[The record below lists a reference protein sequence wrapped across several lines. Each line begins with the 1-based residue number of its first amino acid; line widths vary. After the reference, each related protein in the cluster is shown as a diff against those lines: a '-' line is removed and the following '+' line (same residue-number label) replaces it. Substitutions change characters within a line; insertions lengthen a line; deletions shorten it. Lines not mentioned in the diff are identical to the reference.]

1 MLNPFIYSLR
11 NKDIKGA
18 LKRLFVMVSP
28 KRQIILGLEKCPSLQ
43 CSTPQNQLLWF
54 FNQTVEVKVAILFIS
69 WIFIFST
76 IWYNGITSFINKDI
90 QWLSSL
96 FFIPVSLLF
105 SQILIWKSWKILC
118 IARNCLNLL
127 RISSV
132 QSFGTPWT
140 AAHRASLAITNY
152 QTLLKFMYIESVMP
166 FNHLILFCPFSSC
179 LQSFPVQ
186 SFPMS
191 QFFASAGQR
200 IGVSAS
206 ASVFPM
212 SIQDWFPLGLTELIS

>member
-1 MLNPFIYSLR
+1 MAFFSFFYSCFLTFFS
-11 NKDIKGA
+11 NFDM
-18 LKRLFVMVSP
+18 KRL
-28 KRQIILGLEKCPSLQ
+28 
-43 CSTPQNQLLWF
+43 
-54 FNQTVEVKVAILFIS
+54 
-69 WIFIFST
+69 
-76 IWYNGITSFINKDI
+76 
-90 QWLSSL
+90 
-96 FFIPVSLLF
+96 
-105 SQILIWKSWKILC
+105 KILC

-212 SIQDWFPLGLTELIS
+212 SIQD

>member
-1 MLNPFIYSLR
+1 M
-11 NKDIKGA
+11 A
-18 LKRLFVMVSP
+18 
-28 KRQIILGLEKCPSLQ
+28 
-43 CSTPQNQLLWF
+43 F
-54 FNQTVEVKVAILFIS
+54 F
-69 WIFIFST
+69 
-76 IWYNGITSFINKDI
+76 SFF
-90 QWLSSL
+90 L
-96 FFIPVSLLF
+96 PVSLLF

-166 FNHLILFCPFSSC
+166 SNHLILFCPFSSC

-212 SIQDWFPLGLTELIS
+212 NIQDWFSLGLTGCSPRDSQESSSAPQSESINSLASSLLYGPTLMSVHDYWKNYSFDYMNMI